1 MDEHSGEIEKEL
13 NAIISKGFIEEA
25 KEAIIL
31 EEQINNFKIGSHHF
45 SVLVDLNASEIY
57 FLLKLLN
64 RMAMEGGRLY
74 CRIKFS

>member
-45 SVLVDLNASEIY
+45 SVLVDLNVSEIY
-57 FLLKLLN
+57 IPI
-64 RMAMEGGRLY
+64 EIIEQDGHGRWQIILWNQV
-74 CRIKFS
+74 

>member
-13 NAIISKGFIEEA
+13 NAIISKGFVEEA

-45 SVLVDLNASEIY
+45 SVLVDLNVSEIY
-57 FLLKLLN
+57 IPI
-64 RMAMEGGRLY
+64 EIIEQDGH
-74 CRIKFS
+74 